1 MDEGPWKKLSESEI
15 AERRKEEEDRTKRKE
30 REQSVGIKSP
40 PYPQT
45 LQRNFKQKQKDKFR
59 QVYLEK

>member
-1 MDEGPWKKLSESEI
+1 MDEGPWKKLSENEI
-15 AERRKEEEDRTKRKE
+15 AEGRKEEEDGTKRKE

-40 PYPQT
+40 PYPQI